1 MAYAKA
7 LYLKDCPTLD
17 EAREAVTTLED
28 TERIARRVFG
38 GAHPTVLQMERNL
51 RVMRAA
57 IRARATAA
65 AGAR

>member
-28 TERIARRVFG
+28 TVQIARRVFG
-38 GAHPTVLQMERNL
+38 GAHPMVRSIESQLRKAQAVLTVCD
-51 RVMRAA
+51 
-57 IRARATAA
+57 TS
-65 AGAR
+65 